1 MFSLIR
7 DVLMPAA
14 SAVVLIGT
22 LLMAP
27 SAEAQEGPNEEA
39 IAVAAAALLVAQ
51 VMPGGG
57 TVPAADGDRPAAS
70 AEEIAADTPD
80 ARQCRRI
87 ERIGKVTIR
96 RCQ

>member
-14 SAVVLIGT
+14 PAVVLIGT

-39 IAVAAAALLVAQ
+39 IAVAAAALLAAQ
-51 VMPGGG
+51 VIPGGG
-57 TVPAADGDRPAAS
+57 TVPAADGDRRAAS
-70 AEEIAADTPD
+70 AEEITAVTPNG
-80 ARQCRRI
+80 RQCRRI
-87 ERIGKVTIR
+87 ERIGKVRIR

>member
-14 SAVVLIGT
+14 PAVVLIGT

-27 SAEAQEGPNEEA
+27 SVGAQEGQGEERTVTA
-39 IAVAAAALLVAQ
+39 ASAVLAAQSIPAL
-51 VMPGGG
+51 G
-57 TVPAADGDRPAAS
+57 TVPTDSGRRSAGTDEVAADS
-70 AEEIAADTPD
+70 ID